1 LNQPW
6 WLRPFRSRRR
16 LRSPRRQSGK
26 NRSWPKRRHH
36 RRLTYRRRR
45 LPRRRAQRLHHCRG
59 RPGRPQR
66 AVSCRRRFVCASRI
80 RAPDRRRLLHRVVRC
95 SCGPPCRRPHQ
106 RHRHRPGI
114 SAGQLL
120 LNRDQPLRQDP
131 LARGQVAA
139 FRPGRERQSA
149 ARDRCR
155 HSRFVPR
162 LRHGQV
168 RRPTGRPCTIG
179 PARSDLA
186 RDETSCRGRQR
197 LRPRRWRHR
206 RSPGPLRW
214 RKA

>member
-1 LNQPW
+1 MNHRWSLK
-6 WLRPFRSRRR
+6 PFPSRRR
-16 LRSPRRQSGK
+16 VPSPRRQPGK
-26 NRSWPKRRHH
+26 NRWLPKRRH
-36 RRLTYRRRR
+36 RQRLNH
-45 LPRRRAQRLHHCRG
+45 PRRRPPRPQARRPRRPRG
-59 RPGRPQR
+59 RPYRPRR